1 MLEHDAWIVAVSK
14 LLGDSKLSTTERS
27 THLSPVLRLAT
38 EFNVI
43 YMDSQSAA
51 KWNEA
56 GWELRNYDSNDEVQ
70 LALAE
75 WKASSGKPKLFL
87 VKRPA

>member
-1 MLEHDAWIVAVSK
+1 MNHYY
-14 LLGDSKLSTTERS
+14 
-27 THLSPVLRLAT
+27 VLRLAT
-38 EFNVI
+38 EFKVI

-51 KWNEA
+51 KSNEA
-56 GWELRNYDSNDEVQ
+56 GWEVRRYDSNADAQ

-75 WKASSGKPKLFL
+75 WEANSKKPKLFL